1 MILDVLEREIGPN
14 TMVLEFAGRLQLGND
29 LGRAE
34 RLIQR
39 LVSQGSRNIV
49 LDCAKLDGID
59 SAGLGMFMLAA
70 ATADKAGG
78 QFRLAALN
86 DRVIT
91 VLKMTRVYDT
101 LSIHPDVDAALKSLP
116 AM

>member
-1 MILDVLEREIGPN
+1 
-14 TMVLEFAGRLQLGND
+14 
-29 LGRAE
+29 
-34 RLIQR
+34 
-39 LVSQGSRNIV
+39 
-49 LDCAKLDGID
+49 
-59 SAGLGMFMLAA
+59 MFMLAA

-86 DRVIT
+86 DRVTT

-116 AM
+116 AV